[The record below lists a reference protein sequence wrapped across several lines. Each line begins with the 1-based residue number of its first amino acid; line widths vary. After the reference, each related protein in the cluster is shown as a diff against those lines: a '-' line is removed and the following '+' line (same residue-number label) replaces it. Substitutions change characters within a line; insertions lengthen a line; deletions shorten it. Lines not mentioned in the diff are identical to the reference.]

1 MLKNMSLLVRQK
13 NIRAGGRWLLMSAL
27 LSVGTLF
34 LHAQNNL
41 AVPDALVVKARQ
53 NHGDAAATRVQAW
66 QQLLIEL
73 QGVPEPEQLKRVNDF
88 FNSTIPYV
96 SDMKHWKKDD
106 YWATP
111 YESLVTNGGDCEDYV
126 IAKYHALRERSEE
139 HTSELQSRPHL
150 VCRLLLDKINKP
162 SFPSV
167 VVTSTHKNDS
177 AHLRL
182 VQVSVTITGIRMY
195 RGPGLLSD
203 WS

>member
-88 FNSTIPYV
+88 FNSTIP
-96 SDMKHWKKDD
+96 
-106 YWATP
+106 
-111 YESLVTNGGDCEDYV
+111 
-126 IAKYHALRERSEE
+126 RSEE

-150 VCRLLLDKINKP
+150 VCRLLLEKK
-162 SFPSV
+162 
-167 VVTSTHKNDS
+167 K
-177 AHLRL
+177 
-182 VQVSVTITGIRMY
+182 
-195 RGPGLLSD
+195 
-203 WS
+203 